1 MWSKITKL
9 GKSLHF
15 LLIMKGERKS
25 YDSRNRMS
33 TLKLNSLLDITKA
46 INNNASTRELL
57 DTFEDTLKN
66 KLNIGK
72 LALYNFNDKWEC
84 MLTYG
89 LNKSELDINVEEDLL
104 QYKEISI
111 VDNQNEVNH
120 SFEIV
125 IPVYHKEQPLAFVL
139 IGDLDDDKVEL
150 SPVIKHLPFVQTLTN
165 IMVVAIENK
174 RLYKENIKQIAI
186 RRELEL
192 ASEMQNMLFPEALPK
207 NEFIDFDARYLPH
220 QEVGGDYYDFIWV
233 NKNEFVFCMAD
244 VSGKGL
250 AAALL
255 MSNFQ
260 ANLRVLINHTA
271 SLTELVRELNTKVNI
286 SAKGEKFI
294 TFFIGK
300 YNIQTRTL
308 TYVNAGHNPPLLIHK
323 NSVSLLRIGCTGLG
337 MFDELINVK
346 EGVVPIKPETLLF
359 CYTDGVVETE
369 NDMDEYFGMHRL
381 SNSLKK
387 NQNTTPSEINEH
399 LLMEVINFKKDK
411 PYTDDI
417 AIFSG
422 KMF

>member
-1 MWSKITKL
+1 
-9 GKSLHF
+9 
-15 LLIMKGERKS
+15 MKGDKKPYE
-25 YDSRNRMS
+25 SRSRIS
-33 TLKLNSLLDITKA
+33 TLKLNSLLEITKA
-46 INNNASTRELL
+46 INGNAATRELL
-57 DTFEDTLKN
+57 ATFEDTLRN

-72 LALYNFNDKWEC
+72 LALFNFNDKWEC
-84 MLTYG
+84 ILTYG
-89 LNKSELDINVEEDLL
+89 LEDEHENIDVQRDLL

-111 VDNQNEVNH
+111 VDSESDNHH
-120 SFEIV
+120 SFEII
-125 IPVYHKEQPLAFVL
+125 IPVYHKDQPLAFVL

-165 IMVVAIENK
+165 IIVVAIENK
-174 RLYKENIKQIAI
+174 RLFKENIKQIAI

-192 ASEMQNMLFPEALPK
+192 ASQMQHMLFPELLPK
-207 NEFIDFDARYLPH
+207 NEHIDFDARYLPH

-260 ANLRVLINHTA
+260 ANLRVLINHTN
-271 SLTELVRELNTKVNI
+271 SLTELVRELNNKVML

-308 TYVNAGHNPPLLIHK
+308 SYINAGHNPPLLINK

-337 MFDELINVK
+337 MFDELITVK
-346 EGVVPIKPETLLF
+346 EGMVPVKPGSLLF

-369 NDMDEYFGMHRL
+369 NDQEEYFGMHRL
-381 SNSLKK
+381 SASLKR
-387 NQNTTPSEINEH
+387 NQDISPKEINES
-399 LLMEVINFKKDK
+399 LLMEVIGFKKDK
-411 PYTDDI
+411 PYSDDI